1 LGEGIKKG
9 DWTDDEDRII
19 IILQKEIGN
28 QWAKIAKML
37 PGRTDNA
44 IKNRYHATERARLRG
59 KLDEAFLQDPDFNK
73 YIVEEAMRR
82 NTEQS
87 SAATSLTTMDSET
100 DDEEV
105 VIQTGIPLGQLANTT
120 AVWSPIP
127 HRGNNSSS
135 ISSPELRPDTVFREN
150 ATVHAEEIDE
160 EDDDEMD
167 ESSVQELM
175 ELDIISIDDE
185 DFDMSY
191 FDSSNLSA
199 PPPQPANN
207 CFNWDSTS
215 RFCGNMTNHT
225 TSSNFC
231 GLENWSMMRPTNS
244 TAAPVQQQQQQQP
257 MTQFFSG
264 QQRHEPIPQQPPQNQ
279 HMLQHPQSSMSNFY
293 NATAY
298 FCAR

>member
-1 LGEGIKKG
+1 
-9 DWTDDEDRII
+9 
-19 IILQKEIGN
+19 
-28 QWAKIAKML
+28 ML

-59 KLDEAFLQDPDFNK
+59 KLDEAFLQDPEFNK
-73 YIVEEAMRR
+73 CIVEEAMRR
-82 NTEQS
+82 NADQISTS
-87 SAATSLTTMDSET
+87 TSLTTMESDT

-127 HRGNNSSS
+127 HRGGTSSS
-135 ISSPELRPDTVFREN
+135 LASPDLRPDTVFREN
-150 ATVHAEEIDE
+150 ATVHAKEID

-167 ESSVQELM
+167 EASVQELM

-185 DFDMSY
+185 DFDMNY
-191 FDSSNLSA
+191 FESQ
-199 PPPQPANN
+199 PPKRTAKN

-215 RFCGNMTNHT
+215 RFCGNMTNHA
-225 TSSNFC
+225 TSGNFC
-231 GLENWSMMRPTNS
+231 GLENWSMLRPSNQ
-244 TAAPVQQQQQQQP
+244 TAAPVQQTP
-257 MTQFFSG
+257 MTQLFYG
-264 QQRHEPIPQQPPQNQ
+264 QQRHESVPQQQQPPQNQ